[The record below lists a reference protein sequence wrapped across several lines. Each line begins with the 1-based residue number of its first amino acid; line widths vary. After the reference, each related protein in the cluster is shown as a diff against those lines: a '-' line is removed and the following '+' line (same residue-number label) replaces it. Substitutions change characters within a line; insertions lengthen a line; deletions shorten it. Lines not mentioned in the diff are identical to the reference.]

1 MNKRRIHNIFSSIQ
15 MSSRDKKDLVNVIFN
30 NGGINEST
38 PIKESIDGTELVPI
52 FDGKNK
58 AVNVSELLKGKN
70 SNDTTYIF
78 NFTESQTT
86 VTQDE
91 YDGLKNAIINKNRI
105 IIIMF
110 DQGVTE
116 FIEPPIRGIS
126 DESNEI
132 MMMFTR
138 NDCTVIFIINDTLN
152 ISIELFIYI
161 DSTYVD
167 EKIITVNNKIT
178 ALEERIAALEGTT
191 T

>member
-15 MSSRDKKDLVNVIFN
+15 MSYRDKKDLVNVIFN

-38 PIKESIDGTELVPI
+38 PIKESVDGTELVPI

-105 IIIMF
+105 IIIGS

-116 FIEPPIRGIS
+116 FIEPPIRSIS

-138 NDCTVIFIINDTLN
+138 NDCALIFIINDTLN
-152 ISIELFIYI
+152 ISIELFTYI

-167 EKIITVNNKIT
+167 EKITTVNNKIT